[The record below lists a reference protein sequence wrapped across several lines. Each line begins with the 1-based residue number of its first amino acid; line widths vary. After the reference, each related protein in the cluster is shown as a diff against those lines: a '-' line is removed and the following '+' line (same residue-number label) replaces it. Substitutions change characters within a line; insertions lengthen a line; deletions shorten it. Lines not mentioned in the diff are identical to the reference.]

1 MLLVGG
7 LAMIKEVSV
16 RQMGGSVG
24 TTLPKEMAEH
34 LQLEPGDR
42 LFAIETADGILLTP
56 YDPEFASAFAAYRR
70 GAKRYRNALAELAR

>member
-1 MLLVGG
+1 
-7 LAMIKEVSV
+7 MIKEVSV

-42 LFAIETADGILLTP
+42 LFAIETSEGILLTP
-56 YDPEFASAFAAYRR
+56 YDPEFAAAFAAYRH